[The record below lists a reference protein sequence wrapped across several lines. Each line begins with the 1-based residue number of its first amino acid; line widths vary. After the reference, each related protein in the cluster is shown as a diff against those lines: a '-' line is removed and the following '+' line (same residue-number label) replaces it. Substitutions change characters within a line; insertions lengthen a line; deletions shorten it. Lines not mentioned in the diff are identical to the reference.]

1 MSDKS
6 VVLDMNLEHI
16 EHIRI
21 RAAETDLAVA
31 ESRRCAAV
39 AENNVI
45 VATLLPLG
53 YNKAKE
59 AMDMKDIL
67 PEVNSPLFAGVDP
80 EDRKTML
87 GCIGYHIGTFKKG
100 DIVAFEEENI
110 KHIGIIISGA
120 VDMVKEDLWGNKT
133 MLVRMRKDELFGETF
148 ACGSDNLSVVTFLVS
163 EDARILFMP
172 FDRVMHSCTM
182 ACVFHHRLI
191 ENMVAIIA
199 NKNRDLMRKVEVV
212 SKRSIR
218 EKLLAYLSIQAQ
230 TQNSRYFEIPLGRV
244 ELAEYLCV
252 DRSALTREL
261 VKMKEDGLIDYDKNC
276 FRIL

>member
-1 MSDKS
+1 MRE
-6 VVLDMNLEHI
+6 LMN
-16 EHIRI
+16 
-21 RAAETDLAVA
+21 
-31 ESRRCAAV
+31 
-39 AENNVI
+39 
-45 VATLLPLG
+45 
-53 YNKAKE
+53 
-59 AMDMKDIL
+59 
-67 PEVNSPLFAGVDP
+67 EVKSPLFDGINP

-133 MLVRMRKDELFGETF
+133 MLVRMRKDEMFGETF

-163 EDARILFMP
+163 EDARILFIP

-182 ACVFHHRLI
+182 ACRFHHRLI
-191 ENMVAIIA
+191 ENMVRIIA
-199 NKNRDLMRKVEVV
+199 NKNRDLMRKVEVI
-212 SKRSIR
+212 SKRTIR
-218 EKLLAYLSIQAQ
+218 ERLLSYLSIQAQ
-230 TQNSRYFEIPLGRV
+230 VHQSRYFEIPLGRL

-261 VKMKEDGLIDYDKNC
+261 AKMKEEGLIDYDRNC
-276 FRIL
+276 FRMC

>member
-1 MSDKS
+1 MRDF
-6 VVLDMNLEHI
+6 MN
-16 EHIRI
+16 
-21 RAAETDLAVA
+21 
-31 ESRRCAAV
+31 
-39 AENNVI
+39 
-45 VATLLPLG
+45 
-53 YNKAKE
+53 
-59 AMDMKDIL
+59 
-67 PEVNSPLFAGVDP
+67 EVKSPLFDGISL
-80 EDRKTML
+80 EYRKTML

-110 KHIGIIISGA
+110 KHIGILLSGA

-148 ACGSDNLSVVTFLVS
+148 ACGEDNMSVVTFIVS
-163 EDARILFMP
+163 EDAKILFLP

-191 ENMVAIIA
+191 ENMVHIIA

-212 SKRSIR
+212 SKRTIR
-218 EKLLAYLSIQAQ
+218 ERLLAYLSIQAQ
-230 TQNSRYFEIPLGRV
+230 IQESRYFEIPLGRV

-261 VKMKEDGLIDYDKNC
+261 AKMKDDGLIDYDKNC

>member
-1 MSDKS
+1 
-6 VVLDMNLEHI
+6 
-16 EHIRI
+16 
-21 RAAETDLAVA
+21 
-31 ESRRCAAV
+31 
-39 AENNVI
+39 
-45 VATLLPLG
+45 
-53 YNKAKE
+53 
-59 AMDMKDIL
+59 MKDIL
-67 PEVNSPLFAGVDP
+67 CEVNSPLFYGIKQDERQP
-80 EDRKTML
+80 ML
-87 GCIGYHIGTFKKG
+87 SCIGYHVGTFQKG

-110 KHIGIIISGA
+110 KHIGIIMSGA

-148 ACGSDNLSVVTFLVS
+148 ACGSDNQSLVTFLVS
-163 EDARILFMP
+163 EDAKILFMP

-182 ACVFHHRLI
+182 ACQFHHRLI
-191 ENMVAIIA
+191 ENMVKIIA

-218 EKLLAYLSIQAQ
+218 EKLLTYLSVQAQ
-230 TQNSRYFEIPLGRV
+230 IQESRYFEIPLARV

>member
-1 MSDKS
+1 MMD
-6 VVLDMNLEHI
+6 LI
-16 EHIRI
+16 ER
-21 RAAETDLAVA
+21 
-31 ESRRCAAV
+31 
-39 AENNVI
+39 
-45 VATLLPLG
+45 
-53 YNKAKE
+53 
-59 AMDMKDIL
+59 
-67 PEVNSPLFAGVDP
+67 VNSPLFSGIKT
-80 EDRKTML
+80 EDLKAML

-110 KHIGIIISGA
+110 RHIGILLSGA

-148 ACGSDNLSVVTFLVS
+148 ACGEDNLSVVTFVVS
-163 EDARILFMP
+163 EDTKILFIP

-191 ENMVAIIA
+191 ENMVHIIA

-212 SKRSIR
+212 SKRTIR

-230 TQNSRYFEIPLGRV
+230 IQERRYFEIPLGRV